1 MSRAETVLTECPSC
15 GEALPEG
22 SRFCPTCGRSLA
34 APEKTPEKAKVKEK
48 APKPEKAVKTKA
60 EKPKVK
66 GELKAENILR
76 ALQQFLMANLP
87 LPSPLMEPEDVKGA
101 KTLKRYNVGLAS
113 VRIAEMGTFGLY
125 LVTEPP
131 ISNEGRL
138 AYALTLDS
146 LFREAKLPAVES
158 VRQPMRTGRAEER
171 PEALAL
177 DQLVNSIIADKLKRL
192 GIEPTQDRIL
202 EVKYYV
208 TRNVF
213 GYGPVDVPVNDP
225 AVEDI
230 SCVGPGIP
238 VMIAHRDFGHLH
250 YLRSNIV
257 FETDDEINDFMN
269 RHAHR
274 ANTVMTL
281 HKPYA
286 DFPLADGSRFAG
298 ILGRE
303 LSAFGPTFTIRK
315 WPTDPWS
322 LPRLVSMK
330 MLTPLMAA
338 YVWFA
343 LENKALIGI
352 AGPTASGKTSLF
364 TALLACL
371 DPNSKIITIEDTF
384 EINIPQ
390 RHWLPLTGRRSA
402 MIAAGQMEISESE
415 LIDIAMRMRP
425 DYLVIGEVRKD
436 ESVYYLL
443 KSAFTGHGGGFT
455 FHAGSPREF
464 YSRLALM
471 LRKTGM
477 SEAMLSFLWG
487 CCITSFQD
495 TPTGRAR
502 RVIAV
507 SEILPD
513 PAKPEGMDVIDIFRY
528 NASDDSFAPN
538 DVYEVLRKSPK
549 LQWFMKATGFTE
561 EFVSKQL
568 IHRVDAIEEGVRKGM
583 NAAAFHYYV
592 SEARRGWR

>member
-1 MSRAETVLTECPSC
+1 MEAEELLTCPSC
-15 GEALPEG
+15 GSGNDPEAQ
-22 SRFCPTCGRSLA
+22 FCYYCGRRLQ
-34 APEKTPEKAKVKEK
+34 PEEEKKK
-48 APKPEKAVKTKA
+48 
-60 EKPKVK
+60 EKPKPMEKGARPAKARRREVK
-66 GELKAENILR
+66 GGERAENVLK
-76 ALQQFLMANLP
+76 ALQQFLMTNLP
-87 LPSPLMEPEDVKGA
+87 IPQPLQEPGEVRGA
-101 KTLKRYNVGLAS
+101 ETLAEYQVGLAR
-113 VRIAEMGTFGLY
+113 VRIARLGYRGLY
-125 LVTEPP
+125 LVTEPE
-131 ISNEGRL
+131 ISVEGKL

-146 LFREAKLPAVES
+146 LFRESVMPFELNRPARV
-158 VRQPMRTGRAEER
+158 GRVGEDNT
-171 PEALAL
+171 AL
-177 DQLVNSIIADKLKRL
+177 DDLITRIVTERL
-192 GIEPTQDRIL
+192 ERIGVGASQERIT

-208 TRNVF
+208 NRNVF
-213 GYGPVDVPVNDP
+213 GYGPVDVAVRDP

-230 SCVGPGIP
+230 SVVGPGIP
-238 VMIAHRDFGHLH
+238 VMVAHRDFGHFH
-250 YLRSNIV
+250 YLTSNIA
-257 FETDDEINDFMN
+257 FNTDDEINDFMN

-286 DFPLADGSRFAG
+286 DFPLTDGSRFAG

-322 LPRLVSMK
+322 LPRLVRMK

-338 YVWFA
+338 YTWFA

-364 TALLACL
+364 TALLGAL

-402 MIAAGQMEISESE
+402 MVAAGQLEISESE

-425 DYLVIGEVRKD
+425 DFLVIGEVRKD

-455 FHAGSPREF
+455 FHAGSPSEF

-477 SEAMLSFLWG
+477 SEAMLAFLWG
-487 CCITSFQD
+487 CVITSFQD
-495 TPTGRAR
+495 TPNGRTR
-502 RVIAV
+502 RVV
-507 SEILPD
+507 SVAEVMPN
-513 PAKPEGMDVIDIFRY
+513 PSRPEGMDVVDIFRY
-528 NASDDSFAPN
+528 RAVDDSFSPE
-538 DVYEVLRKSPK
+538 DPREVVDSSPK
-549 LQWFMKATGFTE
+549 LKWYMKATGFTKDDI
-561 EFVSKQL
+561 VRQL
-568 IHRVDAIEEGVRKGM
+568 ELRMKAVEEGAARNM
-583 NAAAFHYYV
+583 NIQAFHQYV
-592 SEARRGWR
+592 AECRAKWA

>member
-1 MSRAETVLTECPSC
+1 ERAEAQMLDNLITSLI
-15 GEALPEG
+15 EG
-22 SRFCPTCGRSLA
+22 Q
-34 APEKTPEKAKVKEK
+34 
-48 APKPEKAVKTKA
+48 
-60 EKPKVK
+60 
-66 GELKAENILR
+66 LR
-76 ALQQFLMANLP
+76 
-87 LPSPLMEPEDVKGA
+87 
-101 KTLKRYNVGLAS
+101 RVG
-113 VRIAEMGTFGLY
+113 V
-125 LVTEPP
+125 
-131 ISNEGRL
+131 
-138 AYALTLDS
+138 
-146 LFREAKLPAVES
+146 
-158 VRQPMRTGRAEER
+158 
-171 PEALAL
+171 
-177 DQLVNSIIADKLKRL
+177 
-192 GIEPTQDRIL
+192 EPTQDRIT

-208 TRNVF
+208 NRNVF

-230 SCVGPGIP
+230 SCVGPRIP

-250 YLRSNIV
+250 YLTSNIV
-257 FETDDEINDFMN
+257 FQTDDEINDFMN

-274 ANTVMTL
+274 SNTVMTL

-286 DFPLADGSRFAG
+286 DFPLSDGSRFAG

-322 LPRLVSMK
+322 LPRLVSMR

-364 TALLACL
+364 TALLSCL

-390 RHWLPLTGRRSA
+390 KHWLPLTGRRSA
-402 MIAAGQMEISESE
+402 MIAAGQLEISESE

-425 DYLVIGEVRKD
+425 DFLVIGEVRKD

-455 FHAGSPREF
+455 FHAGSPSEF

-477 SEAMLSFLWG
+477 SEAMLAFLWG
-487 CCITSFQD
+487 CVITSFQD
-495 TPTGRAR
+495 TPKGRAR
-502 RVIAV
+502 RVVSIA
-507 SEILPD
+507 EILPN
-513 PAKPEGMDVIDIFRY
+513 PQRPEGMDVLDIFRY
-528 NASDDSFAPN
+528 RASDDTFHPDDA
-538 DVYEVLRKSPK
+538 DEVVSKSQK
-549 LQWFMKATGFTE
+549 LQWYMKATGFTADY
-561 EFVSKQL
+561 VAKQL
-568 IHRVDAIEEGVRKGM
+568 EYRVRAIEHGVRMSM
-583 NAAAFHYYV
+583 NAQMFHHYV
-592 SEARRGWR
+592 AEARQTWL